1 MSFQEKT
8 DYELVASSHPPSP
21 PKMTPLLEA
30 LKAEKIAQ
38 KDKEAIIRN
47 HAHYKDILN
56 VSPSS
61 SLRKEEKRKTTR
73 AEAATVKKAKKGS
86 SVPPKAVQIQAQSS
100 TGPSHGAGNTVS
112 PLVKPQSLPTRQ
124 SRKHAA
130 KASKEVIQIPPAV
143 VSVPTPASKDT
154 IVPVAPLK
162 TFSTSVAP
170 PKALFSAPVVPEE
183 VMSNAT
189 APARRG
195 RPVLGLGSRHF
206 EAALSGVGVTGERKR
221 REKSRDPTPTPTPS
235 SAAAGPLQES
245 VSQTRPNTSSPP
257 RRLRHQKEGSSSSGV
272 AVPPV
277 PDANGDSMLSVPVAS
292 HGDGGRG
299 GRRRGRGRG
308 GPSRIG

>member
-221 REKSRDPTPTPTPS
+221 REKSRDPTPTPS
-235 SAAAGPLQES
+235 LAAAGPLQES
-245 VSQTRPNTSSPP
+245 VSQTRPNPSSPP